1 MVGIVQYDVQLFMQ
15 LDDRLIDAGGRFD
28 HGQGRCVIEESP
40 DSGQAIEGQNFSVFD
55 Q

>member
-1 MVGIVQYDVQLFMQ
+1 MVGIVQYDARFFMR

-28 HGQGRCVIEESP
+28 HGQGRCVNQESP
-40 DSGQAIEGQNFSVFD
+40 YTRQAIEGQNFSVFD